1 MFHNKKFILKEGAF
15 LVADVHYSLKNQ
27 HFYSFLEAIASKKLQ
42 PSQLLLVGDIFDAL
56 FGEIPQTYKDN
67 QKVITLLNQLSNSL
81 EIIYFE
87 GNHDFNIKNIF
98 PNIIVLKRQDQ
109 PTLFSFEDKKVA
121 ILHGDYNMG
130 YGYEIFSAFL
140 RNRYLLKGLNFINF
154 LCLNCVM
161 KKLQAHLAKKD
172 NCKKIPNFIDV
183 IKQRYTNKNQF
194 DFIVEGHFHQNK
206 TFLFDNFTY
215 INLASFACNQRYF
228 IVKSLQDKKELLQE
242 AIFLEE

>member
-1 MFHNKKFILKEGAF
+1 MFHNKRFILKEGAF

-27 HFYSFLEAIASKKLQ
+27 HFYSFLEAISSKKLQ

-67 QKVITLLNQLSNSL
+67 QKVITLLNQLSSSL

-98 PNIIVLKRQDQ
+98 PNIIILERQKQ
-109 PTLFSFEDKKVA
+109 PTLFSFKDKKVA

-130 YGYEIFSAFL
+130 ISYEIFSAFL
-140 RNRYLLKGLNFINF
+140 RNKFVLKGLNFINF
-154 LCLNCVM
+154 LCFDCVM
-161 KKLQAHLAKKD
+161 KKLQNHLAKKD
-172 NCKKIPNFIDV
+172 NCKKIPNFFNI
-183 IKQRYTNKNQF
+183 IQQRYRNNREY
-194 DFIVEGHFHQNK
+194 DYIIEGHFHQNK
-206 TFLFDNFTY
+206 IFIFDEFSY